1 MNAAVVPSP
10 VLLDAT
16 APPERRGIARDEVRL
31 LWTERTTGRHS
42 HASFRD
48 LPLILRKGD
57 LLVVNDSA
65 TIPAAIRAERVN
77 GEGLMIHVAT
87 RIDPRIWMA
96 EPRGIVTSGEELR
109 LPGGGTVVMLA
120 PVEPEHPRLWY
131 AWFGLPETMYAY
143 LTRFGEPIRYGYITQ
158 RFPISDYQTVFAR
171 EPGSSEMPSAARPF
185 SRRVLNEL
193 HEREVELTAIT
204 LHCGVAS
211 FESPERPSIE
221 RYTVSPKAAATINRA
236 RNENRRV
243 IAVGTTAL
251 RAVESAVQLGEVVA
265 SSGWTDLVIG
275 RECGVAAVDGLLSGF
290 HSSEA
295 THQWILRAFL
305 DSHDLG
311 EAYNEAAQN
320 GYFQHEFG
328 DVHLIV

>member
-1 MNAAVVPSP
+1 MNAAALPRAA
-10 VLLDAT
+10 LLDAV
-16 APPERRGIARDEVRL
+16 APPEHRGLQRDEVRM
-31 LWTERTTGRHS
+31 LWTDRATGRHS

-48 LPLILRKGD
+48 LPFILRKGD

-65 TIPAAIRAERVN
+65 TIPAAITAQRAN
-77 GEGLMIHVAT
+77 GDTLMIHVAT
-87 RIDPRIWMA
+87 KIDQRVWMA
-96 EPRGIVTSGEELR
+96 EPRGDVVSGEELQ
-109 LPGGGTVVMLA
+109 LPGGGTAVTLA

-131 AWFGLPETMYAY
+131 ACFGLPETMYAY
-143 LTRFGEPIRYGYITQ
+143 LTQFGEPIRYGYLTQ
-158 RFPISDYQTVFAR
+158 RFPLSDYQTVFAR

-185 SRRVLNEL
+185 SPRVLNQL
-193 HEREVELTAIT
+193 HEHGIELTTIT

-221 RYTVSPKAAATINRA
+221 RYTVGPKAAHAINQA

-251 RAVESAVQLGEVVA
+251 RAVESAVQDGQVVA
-265 SSGWTDLVIG
+265 SSGWTDLIIG
-275 RECGVAAVDGLLSGF
+275 PERGVEAIDALLSGF
-290 HSSEA
+290 HPSGA
-295 THQWILRAFL
+295 THQWILRALL
-305 DSHDLG
+305 DSDDLS

-328 DVHLIV
+328 DVHLIA